1 MKSRA
6 ILPALLS
13 FVLGYSLFSCH
24 KSEVKPSLALS
35 STSIFLDSTVGAE
48 DTFSIHSNVPWK
60 ITVSPEAATSWLQ
73 LSPTSGNGNAVI
85 KLTVTGQNSSV
96 TQPVTLTLEATGN
109 ANVPSQTITLAQKGS
124 IQTDSTTATLAGTPS
139 VDTISIMTGLAW
151 KATPSA
157 SWIHVDTVQGAG
169 SYKLKISADTNR
181 TGADQK
187 GTVTLSSLN
196 NPSAGAV
203 TINVTQKGYY
213 AILGFSPMSGKK
225 GATVTLNGY
234 FPDNFTVTMNA
245 SSPAT
250 IVSHTATQIVCTLP
264 ANATGGYFFVNI
276 PGILPPPVSK
286 QQFTIISNSDW
297 KKLSDNSPG
306 FSTNAQSAVVYTYNG
321 NLYFG
326 FANIGD
332 YNFYRL
338 DTTSYQW
345 KVAFTMPSSVTVS
358 QAPLY
363 FIINNKLYVGGG
375 YDEHAVAWYEY
386 DMTQDGSSPSA
397 WRQLTSMPEA
407 MLYGTAF
414 AVGGTGYI
422 SPGLFTPAGNNL
434 LYKFT
439 TSGPTDPGTWTSLGP
454 LNVQDGPAA
463 AFVIGNTVYTGG
475 GTDATLSSDMSQTFF
490 TLNPPS
496 TALTQIAKCPTT
508 FVGPGQRFSPW
519 TVGNMAYMYDQM
531 NRALLSYDPA
541 ANSWAIISTI
551 PDTITTR
558 LEYATLFNGH
568 TLVWSDQG
576 SFYEYAP

>member
-1 MKSRA
+1 MKPRA
-6 ILPALLS
+6 ILSALFCL
-13 FVLGYSLFSCH
+13 VLGYSLFSCH

-35 STSIFLDSTVGAE
+35 STSLFLDSTIGAV
-48 DTFSIHSNVPWK
+48 DTFSIHSNVSWK
-60 ITVSPEAATSWLQ
+60 ITVSPAAATSWLQ
-73 LSPTSGNGNAVI
+73 LSQTSGNGNAVI
-85 KLTVTGQNSSV
+85 KLTITGQNSTV
-96 TQPVTLTLEATGN
+96 TQLVTLTLEAAGN
-109 ANVPSQTITLAQKGS
+109 ANVPPQTITLAQKGS
-124 IQTDSTTATLAGTPS
+124 IQTDSTTATLAGAPS
-139 VDTISIMTGLAW
+139 VDTISIITGLAW

-157 SWIHVDTVQGAG
+157 PWIHVDTVQGAG

-187 GTVTLSSLN
+187 GTVTLASLN
-196 NPSAGAV
+196 NPTLGAV
-203 TINVTQKGYY
+203 TINVTQKAYY
-213 AILGFSPMSGKK
+213 AILSFSPTSGKV

-264 ANATGGYFFVNI
+264 TDATGGYFFVNI
-276 PGILPPPVSK
+276 PGVLPPPVSK
-286 QQFTIISNSDW
+286 QQFTITYGSDW

-306 FSTNAQSAVVYTYNG
+306 FATNAQNSVIYTYNG

-326 FANIGD
+326 FGNTGD
-332 YNFYRL
+332 HRFYRL

-345 KVAFTMPSSVTVS
+345 KLAFYIPNTV
-358 QAPLY
+358 QVWQIPLY
-363 FIINNKLYVGGG
+363 FIVNNKLYVGGG
-375 YDEHAVAWYEY
+375 YDPTALAWYEY

-439 TSGPTDPGTWTSLGP
+439 TTGPTDPGTWTSLGP

-496 TALTQIAKCPTT
+496 TTLTQIAKCPTT
-508 FVGPGQRFSPW
+508 NGTPGQRFSTW
-519 TVGNMAYMYDQM
+519 TVGNMAYLYDQM
-531 NRALLSYDPA
+531 SRSLLSYDPTS
-541 ANSWAIISTI
+541 NNWTTISTI
-551 PDTITTR
+551 PNNITTR
-558 LEYATLFNGH
+558 LEYAALFNGH
-568 TLVWSDQG
+568 TLVWSDTG